1 MKAKQKYSMLD
12 YRLTDTLEMTY
23 SKNRKK
29 VTAVK
34 NRLLSRSIKDAT
46 LYALPSF
53 ILEDALVVI
62 QDGDL
67 KQVKQLYLLDAHR
80 QSFKTFE
87 I

>member
-1 MKAKQKYSMLD
+1 MLD

-23 SKNRKK
+23 SQNRKK

-34 NRLLSRSIKDAT
+34 DRLLSRSIKDST

-53 ILEDALVVI
+53 VLEDALVVI

-67 KQVKQLYLLDAHR
+67 KQIKQLYLLDAHR

>member
-1 MKAKQKYSMLD
+1 MKAKQKHSMLD

-23 SKNRKK
+23 SQNRKK

-34 NRLLSRSIKDAT
+34 DRLLSRSIKDST

-53 ILEDALVVI
+53 VLEDALVVI

-67 KQVKQLYLLDAHR
+67 KQIKQLYLLDAHR

>member
-23 SKNRKK
+23 SQNRKK

-34 NRLLSRSIKDAT
+34 DRLLSRSIKDST

-53 ILEDALVVI
+53 VLEDALVVI

-67 KQVKQLYLLDAHR
+67 KQIKQLYLLDAHR